1 MKRVLRNDLLNLKS
15 TPGGGAR
22 VYVYL
27 VLTILSLGATVF
39 FYFFNTLTSS
49 GRFFQAYYA
58 DIQTWKAEN
67 LANKMGLIE
76 MSFKINPMVDA
87 LRNRDMFPMEH
98 RGYVNA
104 EDKKVISW

>member
-1 MKRVLRNDLLNLKS
+1 MKKISENDPLKLRS

-22 VYVYL
+22 VYLFL
-27 VLTILSLGATVF
+27 VLTLLSLGATVVL
-39 FYFFNTLTSS
+39 YFFNSITAS

-104 EDKKVISW
+104 EDKKLISW